1 MNITPAAVP
10 AAAALVVV
18 VVVVLMAA
26 IGEMIFL
33 PLSRVCKKMVC
44 GGKNVI

>member
-10 AAAALVVV
+10 TAAALVVV
-18 VVVVLMAA
+18 VVVVMAA
-26 IGEMIFL
+26 IGEMIF
-33 PLSRVCKKMVC
+33 PPVSRVCKKMVC